1 MDDSLLDKTLDL
13 LKVGGFYV
21 IDDMDPQPNWPAGH
35 QEKAAQLLERLHE
48 DSSLNVCRLEW
59 ASGIVICCRM

>member
-48 DSSLNVCRLEW
+48 DSSLNVCRLKW